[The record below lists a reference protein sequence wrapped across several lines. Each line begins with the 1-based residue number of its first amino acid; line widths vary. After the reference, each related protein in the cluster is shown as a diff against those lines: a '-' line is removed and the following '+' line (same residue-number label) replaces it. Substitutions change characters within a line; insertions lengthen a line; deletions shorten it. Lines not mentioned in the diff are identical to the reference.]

1 MTTKN
6 YMTASDYNILYTAV
20 CVMDES
26 VTGLNAPAR
35 SMLLNKLCRDL
46 SLSVYETY
54 SFGRETGLPLYEDW
68 DLHEPT
74 TTLSARELGVLEK
87 VLTFGLQGKPTAK
100 GRELLLAMLDRV
112 ELTQAAMH
120 EENAA

>member
-6 YMTASDYNILYTAV
+6 YMTASDYSILYTAV

-26 VTGLNAPAR
+26 VTGLNDPAR

-46 SLSVYETY
+46 SLSMYETY
-54 SFGRETGLPLYEDW
+54 KFGKETGLPLFEDW
-68 DLHEPT
+68 DLHEPIN
-74 TTLSARELGVLEK
+74 TLSAKELGALEK

-112 ELTQAAMH
+112 ELTQTAMN
-120 EENAA
+120 EGNAQ